1 MGAANRAPITR
12 DCSRR
17 KRWIPSPLAAA
28 LSRAARAARGFRE
41 RPDRSFRIVPEI
53 AGNSRRFP
61 KDGRTIRIAFQSESG
76 RAGFSFSAPITAS
89 TLAHRPRHN
98 DAAP

>member
-28 LSRAARAARGFRE
+28 LSRAARPRAVSVKGPTGHSGLFRKSPVIRG
-41 RPDRSFRIVPEI
+41 D
-53 AGNSRRFP
+53 SRRMDALSVSLSSR
-61 KDGRTIRIAFQSESG
+61 KAV
-76 RAGFSFSAPITAS
+76 APVFRFR
-89 TLAHRPRHN
+89 HR
-98 DAAP
+98 